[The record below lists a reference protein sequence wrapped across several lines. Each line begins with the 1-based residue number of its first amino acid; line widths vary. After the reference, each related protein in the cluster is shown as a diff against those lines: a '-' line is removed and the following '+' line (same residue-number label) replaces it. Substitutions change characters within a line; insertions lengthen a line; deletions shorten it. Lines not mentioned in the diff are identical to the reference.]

1 LTGKLKIYHFFI
13 SSIKFYL
20 IEEELSEP
28 GVTQLSYTKETPDGS
43 GITMWL
49 MTGPMIGLYPVGL
62 LIIERSERMK
72 RNRIGLE
79 TTEP

>member
-1 LTGKLKIYHFFI
+1 
-13 SSIKFYL
+13 
-20 IEEELSEP
+20 
-28 GVTQLSYTKETPDGS
+28 
-43 GITMWL
+43 MWL